1 MPIRSSFPDR
11 PRASDRIARRSWP
24 AIVAVAALALAG
36 CGSSG
41 GSDAPSTT
49 KAVAA
54 TTTTTDAPT
63 PTLPVTTTTAPAPIP
78 TTTAPVSDLSPEE
91 TAVGFIT
98 ALADGTDA
106 GALVRDPAVITDA
119 ERQFGESGIG
129 AYNTIALD
137 PVASQRES
145 GAADTCAVND
155 VTLTC
160 WVLIDRT
167 DVEDGAVN
175 TLVKV
180 GVAVNDLDATTGPED
195 VGPKVPA
202 HVISVEVVA
211 A

>member
-1 MPIRSSFPDR
+1 MTITTPSDHR
-11 PRASDRIARRSWP
+11 PYRALRRAVP
-24 AIVAVAALALAG
+24 VLATVAALTLAG

-41 GSDAPSTT
+41 GSDATSTT
-49 KAVAA
+49 KAAA
-54 TTTTTDAPT
+54 ASTTSTTDVTT
-63 PTLPVTTTTAPAPIP
+63 PTIPVTTTTTTAAP
-78 TTTAPVSDLSPEE
+78 TTTAVPTDLSPEE
-91 TAVGFIT
+91 TAVAFLT

-106 GALVRDPAVITDA
+106 SGYVRDPAVVTDA

-137 PVASQRES
+137 PDASLRES
-145 GAADTCAVND
+145 GAADTCAIND

-180 GVAVNDLDATTGPED
+180 GVAVNDLEATTGPED

-202 HVISVEVVA
+202 HVISVEVA
-211 A
+211 PN